1 MPGPGVHIKVDYTQ
15 KTSERRRM
23 SHYLR
28 ATNFKKIAG
37 SPVVGHSIRRN
48 RVLVT
53 IVFLAIIA
61 TGMYF
66 VIF

>member
-1 MPGPGVHIKVDYTQ
+1 MPGPKTYVKIDYTQ
-15 KTSERRRM
+15 RTSERRRM

-48 RVLVT
+48 RVLVI
-53 IVFLAIIA
+53 IVFLAILS

-66 VIF
+66 VLF